1 MNRLFFALSHYEL
14 SYREVIVNPIII
26 HTDGS
31 CETQTRLG
39 GWAAVLQCGEHQR
52 VLQGSA
58 SDTTVNAM
66 ELTAVIEA
74 LKALKQA
81 GSSVQL
87 FADSNYV
94 VRGVNE
100 WLSDWLKRGW
110 KNARGE
116 QVANLDLW
124 QQLKTLLEQ
133 HKITL
138 TWIPRG
144 ENVQADELAQSA
156 RLTQISETTQKPL
169 DDAGSVV
176 DDNVTAP
183 TVLPQAVSEINIL
196 IAGSR
201 YANREA
207 LDYARRVVRRVHQL
221 GHTIVVGDN
230 PKGVDM
236 AVVQECRRLKA
247 KVLVVGV
254 TNNPR
259 NGGCSHDGY
268 VKVERDTYRAAG
280 GHLYDRYHVRD
291 RWMVDNSQR
300 GVFVWNGDSKG
311 TKAGYDYMVSR
322 QKEAHLMTFALK
334 GAGHG

>member
-1 MNRLFFALSHYEL
+1 MQQ
-14 SYREVIVNPIII
+14 IVV

-39 GWAAVLQCGEHQR
+39 GWAAVLSCGEHQR

-58 SDTTVNAM
+58 TDTTVNAM
-66 ELTAVIEA
+66 ELTAAIEA

-87 FADSNYV
+87 FSDSNYV
-94 VRGVNE
+94 VRGMNE

-124 QQLKTLLEQ
+124 QQLHALLEQ
-133 HKITL
+133 HTVTS

-144 ENVQADELAQSA
+144 QNAQADELAQSA
-156 RLTQISETTQKPL
+156 RMAQKPL
-169 DDAGSVV
+169 GDAGSVV
-176 DDNVTAP
+176 NDNATAP
-183 TVLPQAVSEINIL
+183 TVSAQAVSETHIM

-221 GHTIVVGDN
+221 GYTIVVGDN

-254 TNNPR
+254 TNSPR
-259 NGGCSHDGY
+259 NGGCSHGGY

-280 GHLYDRYHVRD
+280 GNLYDRYHVRD

-300 GVFVWNGDSKG
+300 GVFVWNGDSQG
-311 TKAGYDYMVSR
+311 TKAGYEYMVSR
-322 QKEAHLMTFALK
+322 QKEAHLITFSVK
-334 GAGHG
+334 GARHG

>member
-1 MNRLFFALSHYEL
+1 MD
-14 SYREVIVNPIII
+14 PIII

-39 GWAAVLQCGEHQR
+39 GWAAVLQCREHQR
-52 VLQGSA
+52 ILQGSA

-66 ELTAVIEA
+66 ELAAVIEA

-81 GSSVQL
+81 GSTVQL
-87 FADSNYV
+87 FTDSNYV

-100 WLSDWLKRGW
+100 WLSDWIKRGW

-124 QQLKTLLEQ
+124 QQLQTLLEQ
-133 HKITL
+133 HNVTL

-144 ENVQADELAQSA
+144 QNVQADELAQSA
-156 RLTQISETTQKPL
+156 RLTQKPL
-169 DDAGSVV
+169 DDAGSSAAP
-176 DDNVTAP
+176 TAP
-183 TVLPQAVSEINIL
+183 AQAVSETHIM

-201 YANREA
+201 YATREA
-207 LDYARRVVRRVHQL
+207 LDYACRVVRRVHEL

-259 NGGCSHDGY
+259 NGGCSHGGY
-268 VKVERDTYRAAG
+268 VKVEQDTYRAAG

-311 TKAGYDYMVSR
+311 TKAGYEYMVSR

-334 GAGHG
+334 GARHG

>member
-1 MNRLFFALSHYEL
+1 MNA
-14 SYREVIVNPIII
+14 ITI

-31 CETQTRLG
+31 CETQTRFG
-39 GWAAVLQCGEHQR
+39 GWAAVLQCGDHQR

-58 SDTTVNAM
+58 VDTTVNAM

-81 GSSVQL
+81 GSSVRL

-100 WLSDWLKRGW
+100 WLSDWIKRGW

-116 QVANLDLW
+116 QVANLELW

-133 HKITL
+133 HTVTL

-144 ENVQADELAQSA
+144 QNAQADELAQSA
-156 RLTQISETTQKPL
+156 RLTQVSETTQKQL

-176 DDNVTAP
+176 ENNVTAP
-183 TVLPQAVSEINIL
+183 TVPPQAVSEINIL

-236 AVVQECRRLKA
+236 AVVQECRRLKT

-254 TNNPR
+254 TNRPR
-259 NGGCSHDGY
+259 NGGCSHGGY
-268 VKVERDTYRAAG
+268 IKVERDTYRAGG

-291 RWMVDNSQR
+291 RWMVDNSAR
-300 GVFVWNGDSKG
+300 GMFIWNGDSKG

-322 QKEAHLMTFALK
+322 QKEAHLVTFDLK
-334 GAGHG
+334 GARHG

>member
-1 MNRLFFALSHYEL
+1 M
-14 SYREVIVNPIII
+14 NPIII

-39 GWAAVLQCGEHQR
+39 GWTAVLQCGEHQR

-58 SDTTVNAM
+58 TDTTVNAM

-81 GSSVQL
+81 GSAVQL
-87 FADSNYV
+87 FSDSNYV

-100 WLSDWLKRGW
+100 WLADWIKRGW

-116 QVANLDLW
+116 QVANLELW
-124 QQLKTLLEQ
+124 QMLKSLLEQ
-133 HKITL
+133 HTVTL

-144 ENVQADELAQSA
+144 HNAHADELAQSA
-156 RLTQISETTQKPL
+156 RLTQVSEATQKPL

-176 DDNVTAP
+176 DNNTTAP
-183 TVLPQAVSEINIL
+183 TVPPQAVSETHIM

-201 YANREA
+201 YVNREA

-259 NGGCSHDGY
+259 NGGCSHGGY

-280 GHLYDRYHVRD
+280 GHLFDRYHVRD
-291 RWMVDNSQR
+291 RWMVDTALR
-300 GVFVWNGDSKG
+300 GVFIWNGDSQG
-311 TKAGYDYMVSR
+311 TRAGYEYMVSR

-334 GAGHG
+334 GARYG

>member
-1 MNRLFFALSHYEL
+1 
-14 SYREVIVNPIII
+14 
-26 HTDGS
+26 
-31 CETQTRLG
+31 
-39 GWAAVLQCGEHQR
+39 
-52 VLQGSA
+52 
-58 SDTTVNAM
+58 M
-66 ELTAVIEA
+66 ELTAVIEG

-81 GSSVQL
+81 GSTVQL
-87 FADSNYV
+87 FTDSNYV

-110 KNARGE
+110 KNSRGE

-133 HKITL
+133 HTVTL

-144 ENVQADELAQSA
+144 QNAQADELAQSA
-156 RLTQISETTQKPL
+156 RLTQVSEATQKPL
-169 DDAGSVV
+169 DDAGSEA
-176 DDNVTAP
+176 AP
-183 TVLPQAVSEINIL
+183 TVPTQAVSEINIL

-201 YANREA
+201 YTNREA

-254 TNNPR
+254 TNRPR
-259 NGGCSHDGY
+259 NGGCSHGGY

-280 GHLYDRYHVRD
+280 GHLFDRYHVRD
-291 RWMVDNSQR
+291 RWMVDNAAR
-300 GVFVWNGDSKG
+300 GMFIWNGDSKG
-311 TKAGYDYMVSR
+311 TKAGYEYMVSR
-322 QKEAHLMTFALK
+322 HKEAHLVTFALK
-334 GAGHG
+334 GARHG

>member
-1 MNRLFFALSHYEL
+1 M
-14 SYREVIVNPIII
+14 NPIII

-58 SDTTVNAM
+58 TDTTVNAM

-87 FADSNYV
+87 FSDSNYV

-100 WLSDWLKRGW
+100 WLADWIKRGW

-124 QQLKTLLEQ
+124 QQLQKLLEQ
-133 HKITL
+133 HTVKL

-144 ENVQADELAQSA
+144 QNGQTDELAQSA
-156 RLTQISETTQKPL
+156 RVTQVSEATQKPL

-176 DDNVTAP
+176 ENNVTAP
-183 TVLPQAVSEINIL
+183 TVSAQAVSEIHIM

-259 NGGCSHDGY
+259 NGGAAHGSY

-280 GHLYDRYHVRD
+280 GHLFDRYHVRD

-311 TKAGYDYMVSR
+311 TKAGYEYMVSR
-322 QKEAHLMTFALK
+322 QKEAHLIIFALK
-334 GAGHG
+334 GARHG

>member
-1 MNRLFFALSHYEL
+1 
-14 SYREVIVNPIII
+14 
-26 HTDGS
+26 
-31 CETQTRLG
+31 
-39 GWAAVLQCGEHQR
+39 
-52 VLQGSA
+52 
-58 SDTTVNAM
+58 M
-66 ELTAVIEA
+66 ELTAVIKA

-81 GSSVQL
+81 GSTVQL
-87 FADSNYV
+87 FSDSNYV

-100 WLSDWLKRGW
+100 WLADWLKRGW

-124 QQLKTLLEQ
+124 QQLKALLEQ
-133 HKITL
+133 HSVTL

-144 ENVQADELAQSA
+144 QNTQADELAQSV
-156 RLTQISETTQKPL
+156 RLTQKPL
-169 DDAGSVV
+169 DDAGCVV
-176 DDNVTAP
+176 DNNVTAP
-183 TVLPQAVSEINIL
+183 TVPPQAVSEVNIM

-254 TNNPR
+254 TNRPR
-259 NGGCSHDGY
+259 NGGCSHGGY
-268 VKVERDTYRAAG
+268 VKVERDT
-280 GHLYDRYHVRD
+280 
-291 RWMVDNSQR
+291 
-300 GVFVWNGDSKG
+300 
-311 TKAGYDYMVSR
+311 
-322 QKEAHLMTFALK
+322 
-334 GAGHG
+334 

>member
-1 MNRLFFALSHYEL
+1 M
-14 SYREVIVNPIII
+14 NPIII

-39 GWAAVLQCGEHQR
+39 GWAAVLQCGEYLR

-58 SDTTVNAM
+58 TDTTVNAM

-81 GSSVQL
+81 GSTVQL

-100 WLSDWLKRGW
+100 WLSDWIKRGW

-124 QQLKTLLEQ
+124 RQLQALLEQ
-133 HKITL
+133 HTVTF

-144 ENVQADELAQSA
+144 QNGQADELAQSA
-156 RLTQISETTQKPL
+156 RLTQISEVTQKPL

-176 DDNVTAP
+176 ENNVTAP
-183 TVLPQAVSEINIL
+183 TVSTQAVSETHIL

-254 TNNPR
+254 TNRPR
-259 NGGCSHDGY
+259 NGGCSHGGY

-280 GHLYDRYHVRD
+280 GHLFDRYHVRD
-291 RWMVDNSQR
+291 RWMVDNSAR
-300 GVFVWNGDSKG
+300 GMFIWNGDSKG
-311 TKAGYDYMVSR
+311 TKSGYEYMVSR
-322 QKEAHLMTFALK
+322 QKEAHLVTFALK
-334 GAGHG
+334 GARHG

>member
-1 MNRLFFALSHYEL
+1 M
-14 SYREVIVNPIII
+14 NPIII

-58 SDTTVNAM
+58 TDTTVNAM

-74 LKALKQA
+74 LKALKQP

-87 FADSNYV
+87 FSDSNYV

-100 WLSDWLKRGW
+100 WMADWLKRGW

-116 QVANLDLW
+116 QVANLELW
-124 QQLKTLLEQ
+124 QQLKMLLDQ
-133 HKITL
+133 HIVTL
-138 TWIPRG
+138 TWIQRG
-144 ENVQADELAQSA
+144 QNTQTDELAQSA
-156 RLTQISETTQKPL
+156 RLTQKPL
-169 DDAGSVV
+169 DDAGSSA
-176 DDNVTAP
+176 AP
-183 TVLPQAVSEINIL
+183 TVSVQAVLEINIM
-196 IAGSR
+196 IGGSR

-207 LDYARRVVRRVHQL
+207 LEYARRVVRRVHQL

-254 TNNPR
+254 TNRPR
-259 NGGCSHDGY
+259 NGGCSHGGY

-300 GVFVWNGDSKG
+300 GVFVWNGDSQG
-311 TKAGYDYMVSR
+311 TKAGYEYMVSR

-334 GAGHG
+334 GARHG

>member
-1 MNRLFFALSHYEL
+1 M
-14 SYREVIVNPIII
+14 EVEMNPIVI

-87 FADSNYV
+87 FSDSNYV

-100 WLSDWLKRGW
+100 WLSDWINRGW

-116 QVANLDLW
+116 QVANLELW
-124 QQLKTLLEQ
+124 QMLKALLEQ
-133 HKITL
+133 HTVTL
-138 TWIPRG
+138 TWIPR
-144 ENVQADELAQSA
+144 EQNAHADELAQSA
-156 RLTQISETTQKPL
+156 RLTQASEATQKPL

-176 DDNVTAP
+176 DNNATAP
-183 TVLPQAVSEINIL
+183 TEPSQAGSETHIM

-259 NGGCSHDGY
+259 NGGCSHGSY
-268 VKVERDTYRAAG
+268 VKIERDTYRAAG
-280 GHLYDRYHVRD
+280 GHLFDRYHVRD

-311 TKAGYDYMVSR
+311 TRAGYDYMMSR
-322 QKEAHLMTFALK
+322 QKEAHLITFALK
-334 GAGHG
+334 GARHG

>member
-1 MNRLFFALSHYEL
+1 
-14 SYREVIVNPIII
+14 
-26 HTDGS
+26 
-31 CETQTRLG
+31 
-39 GWAAVLQCGEHQR
+39 
-52 VLQGSA
+52 
-58 SDTTVNAM
+58 M
-66 ELTAVIEA
+66 ELIAVIEA
-74 LKALKQA
+74 LKALKQTR
-81 GSSVQL
+81 SFVQL

-100 WLSDWLKRGW
+100 WLSDWIKRGW

-124 QQLKTLLEQ
+124 QQLQALLEQ
-133 HKITL
+133 HTVTL

-144 ENVQADELAQSA
+144 QNAQADELAQSA
-156 RLTQISETTQKPL
+156 RITQKPL
-169 DDAGSVV
+169 NDAGSSA
-176 DDNVTAP
+176 AP
-183 TVLPQAVSEINIL
+183 TVSAQAVAETHIM

-201 YANREA
+201 YASREA

-254 TNNPR
+254 TNRPR
-259 NGGCSHDGY
+259 NGGCLHGSY

-291 RWMVDNSQR
+291 RWMVDNAQR

-311 TKAGYDYMVSR
+311 TQAGYNYAVQR
-322 QKEAHLMTFALK
+322 GKEAHLMTFALK
-334 GAGHG
+334 GARHG

>member
-1 MNRLFFALSHYEL
+1 M
-14 SYREVIVNPIII
+14 NPIII

-39 GWAAVLQCGEHQR
+39 GWSAVLQCGEHQR

-66 ELTAVIEA
+66 ELTAVIEG

-81 GSSVQL
+81 GSTVQL
-87 FADSNYV
+87 FSDSNYV

-100 WLSDWLKRGW
+100 WLSDWIKRGW

-124 QQLKTLLEQ
+124 QQIKALLDQ
-133 HKITL
+133 HMITL

-144 ENVQADELAQSA
+144 ENADADALAQSA
-156 RLTQISETTQKPL
+156 RLTEKPA
-169 DDAGSVV
+169 DDAGSEA
-176 DDNVTAP
+176 AP
-183 TVLPQAVSEINIL
+183 TEPPQAVSEIHIM

-201 YANREA
+201 YANRAA

-259 NGGCSHDGY
+259 NGGCAHGGY
-268 VKVERDTYRAAG
+268 VKVERDIYRAAG
-280 GHLYDRYHVRD
+280 GHLFDRYHVRD

-322 QKEAHLMTFALK
+322 QKEAHLVTFALK
-334 GAGHG
+334 GARHG

>member
-1 MNRLFFALSHYEL
+1 MQQ
-14 SYREVIVNPIII
+14 IVI

-58 SDTTVNAM
+58 ADTTVNAM
-66 ELTAVIEA
+66 ELMAVIEA

-87 FADSNYV
+87 FTDANYV

-100 WLSDWLKRGW
+100 WLSDWLKHGW

-124 QQLKTLLEQ
+124 QQLKTLLDK
-133 HKITL
+133 HTVTL
-138 TWIPRG
+138 TWIPR
-144 ENVQADELAQSA
+144 EQNAQADELAQSA
-156 RLTQISETTQKPL
+156 RLTQKPT
-169 DDAGSVV
+169 DDAGSYA
-176 DDNVTAP
+176 AP
-183 TVLPQAVSEINIL
+183 TEPPQAVPETHIL

-201 YANREA
+201 YATREA
-207 LDYARRVVRRVHQL
+207 LDYARRVVRRLHQL

-236 AVVQECRRLKA
+236 AVVQECRRLRA

-254 TNNPR
+254 TNRPR
-259 NGGCSHDGY
+259 NGGCTHGGY
-268 VKVERDTYRAAG
+268 VKVEPDTYLAAG
-280 GHLYDRYHVRD
+280 GQRLDRYHVRD
-291 RWMVDNSQR
+291 RWMVDNSAR
-300 GVFVWNGDSKG
+300 GMFIWNSDSQG
-311 TKAGYDYMVSR
+311 TKAGYEYMLSR
-322 QKEAHLMTFALK
+322 QKEAHLVTFVRK
-334 GAGHG
+334 GARHG

>member
-1 MNRLFFALSHYEL
+1 M
-14 SYREVIVNPIII
+14 NPIII

-39 GWAAVLQCGEHQR
+39 GWAAILQCGEHQR

-58 SDTTVNAM
+58 TDTTVNAM

-81 GSSVQL
+81 GSTVQL
-87 FADSNYV
+87 FTDSNYV

-124 QQLKTLLEQ
+124 EQLKTLLDQ
-133 HKITL
+133 HTVTL
-138 TWIPRG
+138 TWIPR
-144 ENVQADELAQSA
+144 EQNAHADELAQAA
-156 RLTQISETTQKPL
+156 RLTQKPL

-176 DDNVTAP
+176 ENNVTAP
-183 TVLPQAVSEINIL
+183 TVPPQAVSEVNIM

-201 YANREA
+201 YTTREA

-259 NGGCSHDGY
+259 NGGCSHGSY

-300 GVFVWNGDSKG
+300 GVFVWNGDSRG

-334 GAGHG
+334 GARHG

>member
-1 MNRLFFALSHYEL
+1 M
-14 SYREVIVNPIII
+14 NPIII

-31 CETQTRLG
+31 CETQTHLG

-58 SDTTVNAM
+58 SNTTVNAM

-81 GSSVQL
+81 GSTVQL
-87 FADSNYV
+87 FTDSNYV

-100 WLSDWLKRGW
+100 WLSDWFKRGW

-124 QQLKTLLEQ
+124 QRLQTLLEQ
-133 HKITL
+133 HTVTL

-144 ENVQADELAQSA
+144 QNAQADELAQSA
-156 RLTQISETTQKPL
+156 RLTQVSEATQKPL

-176 DDNVTAP
+176 ENNATAP
-183 TVLPQAVSEINIL
+183 TVPAQAVSEINIL

-207 LDYARRVVRRVHQL
+207 LEYARRVVRRVHEL

-259 NGGCSHDGY
+259 NGGCSHGGY

-300 GVFVWNGDSKG
+300 GVFVWNGDSQG
-311 TKAGYDYMVSR
+311 TKRGYDYMVSR

-334 GAGHG
+334 GARHG

>member
-1 MNRLFFALSHYEL
+1 M
-14 SYREVIVNPIII
+14 NPIVI

-87 FADSNYV
+87 FSDSNYV

-100 WLSDWLKRGW
+100 WLSDCIKRGW

-133 HKITL
+133 HTVTL
-138 TWIPRG
+138 TWIPSDQ
-144 ENVQADELAQSA
+144 NAQADELAQSA
-156 RLTQISETTQKPL
+156 RLAQGSDMTQKPE
-169 DDAGSVV
+169 DDAGSE
-176 DDNVTAP
+176 TAP
-183 TVLPQAVSEINIL
+183 TVPPQAVSEMHIM

-254 TNNPR
+254 TNRPR
-259 NGGCSHDGY
+259 NGGCSHGSY
-268 VKVERDTYRAAG
+268 VKIERDTYRAAG
-280 GHLYDRYHVRD
+280 GHLFDRYHVRD
-291 RWMVDNSQR
+291 RWMVDNASR
-300 GVFVWNGDSKG
+300 GVFIWNGDSKG
-311 TKAGYDYMVSR
+311 TKSGYDYMVSR
-322 QKEAHLMTFALK
+322 QKEAHLITFAQK
-334 GAGHG
+334 GARHG

>member
-1 MNRLFFALSHYEL
+1 M
-14 SYREVIVNPIII
+14 EVVMNPILI

-31 CETQTRLG
+31 CETQTKLG

-58 SDTTVNAM
+58 TDTTVNAM
-66 ELTAVIEA
+66 ELTAVVQA
-74 LKALKQA
+74 LNALKQA

-87 FADSNYV
+87 LTDSNYV

-100 WLSDWLKRGW
+100 WLSDWIKRGW

-116 QVANLDLW
+116 QVANLYLW
-124 QQLKTLLEQ
+124 QQLKTLLDQ
-133 HKITL
+133 HTVTL
-138 TWIPRG
+138 IWIPRG
-144 ENVQADELAQSA
+144 QNAQADELAQSA
-156 RLTQISETTQKPL
+156 RLAKDSEVAQKPL
-169 DDAGSVV
+169 DDVGSSA
-176 DDNVTAP
+176 AP
-183 TVLPQAVSEINIL
+183 TVSAQAVSATHVL

-236 AVVQECRRLKA
+236 VVVQECRRLKA

-254 TNNPR
+254 TNSPR
-259 NGGCSHDGY
+259 NGGCSHGSY

-280 GHLYDRYHVRD
+280 GHLFDRYHVRD
-291 RWMVDNSQR
+291 RWMVDNCTR
-300 GVFVWNGDSKG
+300 GMFIWNGNSKG
-311 TKAGYDYMVSR
+311 TKRGYEYMVSR
-322 QKEAHLMTFALK
+322 QKEAHLVTFALK
-334 GAGHG
+334 GARHG

>member
-1 MNRLFFALSHYEL
+1 M
-14 SYREVIVNPIII
+14 NPIII

-52 VLQGSA
+52 VLQGST
-58 SDTTVNAM
+58 SDTSVNAM

-81 GSSVQL
+81 GSAVQL
-87 FADSNYV
+87 FSDSNYV

-100 WLSDWLKRGW
+100 WLSDWIKRGW

-116 QVANLDLW
+116 QVANFDLW
-124 QQLKTLLEQ
+124 QQLKMLLEQ
-133 HKITL
+133 HTVTL

-144 ENVQADELAQSA
+144 QNVQADQLAQSA
-156 RLTQISETTQKPL
+156 RLAQGSEATQKPL
-169 DDAGSVV
+169 DDAGSSA
-176 DDNVTAP
+176 AP
-183 TVLPQAVSEINIL
+183 TVPPQAVAEMHIM

-259 NGGCSHDGY
+259 NGGCSHGGY

-280 GHLYDRYHVRD
+280 GHLFDRYHVRD
-291 RWMVDNSQR
+291 RWMVDNSTR
-300 GVFVWNGDSKG
+300 GMFIWNGDSQG
-311 TKAGYDYMVSR
+311 TKRGYDYMVSR
-322 QKEAHLMTFALK
+322 HKEAHLMTFALK
-334 GAGHG
+334 GARHG

>member
-1 MNRLFFALSHYEL
+1 MNQ
-14 SYREVIVNPIII
+14 IMI

-58 SDTTVNAM
+58 TDTTVNAL
-66 ELTAVIEA
+66 ELMAVIEA

-81 GSSVQL
+81 GSVVQL
-87 FADSNYV
+87 FSDSNYV

-100 WLSDWLKRGW
+100 WLADWINRGW

-116 QVANLDLW
+116 QVANLELW
-124 QQLKTLLEQ
+124 QQLKVLLEQ
-133 HKITL
+133 HTVTL
-138 TWIPRG
+138 TWIPRAQ
-144 ENVQADELAQSA
+144 NTQADELAQSA
-156 RLTQISETTQKPL
+156 RLGHCSDGTQKPA
-169 DDAGSVV
+169 DDAGSEA
-176 DDNVTAP
+176 AP
-183 TVLPQAVSEINIL
+183 TVPPQAVSEFHVM

-201 YANREA
+201 YATREA

-221 GHTIVVGDN
+221 GHTVIVGDN

-259 NGGCSHDGY
+259 NGGCSHGGY
-268 VKVERDTYRAAG
+268 VKVERDIYRAAG
-280 GHLYDRYHVRD
+280 GHLFDRYHTRD
-291 RWMVDNSQR
+291 RWMVDNSAR
-300 GVFVWNGDSKG
+300 GMFIWNGDSKG
-311 TKAGYDYMVSR
+311 TKLGYEYMVSR
-322 QKEAHLMTFALK
+322 KKEAHLITFKFK
-334 GAGHG
+334 GVRHG

>member
-1 MNRLFFALSHYEL
+1 
-14 SYREVIVNPIII
+14 
-26 HTDGS
+26 
-31 CETQTRLG
+31 
-39 GWAAVLQCGEHQR
+39 
-52 VLQGSA
+52 
-58 SDTTVNAM
+58 M

-81 GSSVQL
+81 GSAVQL
-87 FADSNYV
+87 FSDSNYV

-100 WLSDWLKRGW
+100 WLADWLKRGW

-124 QQLKTLLEQ
+124 QQLKALLEQ
-133 HKITL
+133 HTVTL

-144 ENVQADELAQSA
+144 QNAQADELAQSA
-156 RLTQISETTQKPL
+156 RLAQGSGATQKPL
-169 DDAGSVV
+169 DDAGSEA
-176 DDNVTAP
+176 AP
-183 TVLPQAVSEINIL
+183 TVSPQAVSETHIM

-254 TNNPR
+254 TNRPR
-259 NGGCSHDGY
+259 NGGCSHGGY

-280 GHLYDRYHVRD
+280 GHLFDRYHVRD
-291 RWMVDNSQR
+291 RWMVDNAQR
-300 GVFVWNGDSKG
+300 GVFVWNGDSQG
-311 TKAGYDYMVSR
+311 TKLGYEYMVSR
-322 QKEAHLMTFALK
+322 QKEAHLITFALK
-334 GAGHG
+334 GARHG

>member
-1 MNRLFFALSHYEL
+1 M
-14 SYREVIVNPIII
+14 NPIII

-39 GWAAVLQCGEHQR
+39 GWAAILQCGEHRR

-58 SDTTVNAM
+58 TDTTVNAM
-66 ELTAVIEA
+66 ELTAVSEA

-81 GSSVQL
+81 GSTVQL
-87 FADSNYV
+87 FTDSNYV

-100 WLSDWLKRGW
+100 WLPDWSKRDW

-124 QQLKTLLEQ
+124 QQLKTRLEQ
-133 HKITL
+133 HTVTL

-144 ENVQADELAQSA
+144 QNAQADELAQSA
-156 RLTQISETTQKPL
+156 RLTQISETTQQPL

-176 DDNVTAP
+176 DNNATAP
-183 TVLPQAVSEINIL
+183 TVPVQAVSEMHLL

-207 LDYARRVVRRVHQL
+207 LEYARRVVRRAHQL

-259 NGGCSHDGY
+259 NGGAAHGSY

-280 GHLYDRYHVRD
+280 GHLFDRYHVRD
-291 RWMVDNSQR
+291 RWMVDNTTR
-300 GVFVWNGDSKG
+300 GMFIWNGDSKG
-311 TKAGYDYMVSR
+311 TKAGYEYMVSR
-322 QKEAHLMTFALK
+322 QKEAHLVTFALK
-334 GAGHG
+334 GVRHG

>member
-1 MNRLFFALSHYEL
+1 M
-14 SYREVIVNPIII
+14 NPIII
-26 HTDGS
+26 HADGS

-52 VLQGSA
+52 ILQGSA
-58 SDTTVNAM
+58 TDTTVNAM

-87 FADSNYV
+87 FTDSNYV

-100 WLSDWLKRGW
+100 WLVDWIKRGW

-124 QQLKTLLEQ
+124 QQLQNLLEQ
-133 HKITL
+133 HTVTL

-144 ENVQADELAQSA
+144 QNAQADELAQSA
-156 RLTQISETTQKPL
+156 RLTQKPL
-169 DDAGSVV
+169 DDAGSEA
-176 DDNVTAP
+176 AP
-183 TVLPQAVSEINIL
+183 TVSPQAVSETHIM

-236 AVVQECRRLKA
+236 VVVQECRRLKA

-254 TNNPR
+254 TNRPR
-259 NGGCSHDGY
+259 NGGCSHGGY
-268 VKVERDTYRAAG
+268 IKIERDTYRAAG

-300 GVFVWNGDSKG
+300 GVFVWNGDSQG
-311 TKAGYDYMVSR
+311 TKRGYDYMVSR

-334 GAGHG
+334 GARHG

>member
-1 MNRLFFALSHYEL
+1 M
-14 SYREVIVNPIII
+14 NPIFIY
-26 HTDGS
+26 TDGS

-58 SDTTVNAM
+58 MDTTVNAM

-81 GSSVQL
+81 GASVQV
-87 FADSNYV
+87 FSDSNYV

-100 WLSDWLKRGW
+100 WLADWIKRGW

-116 QVANLDLW
+116 QVANLALW
-124 QQLKTLLEQ
+124 QQLQRLIEHHTV
-133 HKITL
+133 TF

-144 ENVQADELAQSA
+144 QNAQADDLAQSA
-156 RLTQISETTQKPL
+156 RLTQKPL
-169 DDAGSVV
+169 DDAGSE
-176 DDNVTAP
+176 TAP
-183 TVLPQAVSEINIL
+183 TVPPQAVGEQVRLETHIM

-259 NGGCSHDGY
+259 NGGCSHGGY
-268 VKVERDTYRAAG
+268 VKVERDIYRAAG
-280 GHLYDRYHVRD
+280 GHPFDRYHVRD
-291 RWMVDNSQR
+291 RWMVDNAQR

-322 QKEAHLMTFALK
+322 QKEAHLITFALK
-334 GAGHG
+334 GARHG

>member
-1 MNRLFFALSHYEL
+1 M
-14 SYREVIVNPIII
+14 NPIII

-31 CETQTRLG
+31 CETQIRLG
-39 GWAAVLQCGEHQR
+39 GWAAVLSCGEHQR

-58 SDTTVNAM
+58 TDTTVNAM

-81 GSSVQL
+81 GSAVQL
-87 FADSNYV
+87 FSDSNYV

-124 QQLKTLLEQ
+124 QQLKALLEQ
-133 HKITL
+133 HIVTL

-144 ENVQADELAQSA
+144 QNAQVDELAQSA
-156 RLTQISETTQKPL
+156 RLTQASEATQKPL

-176 DDNVTAP
+176 ANNATAP
-183 TVLPQAVSEINIL
+183 TVPPQAVSETHIM

-221 GHTIVVGDN
+221 GHTIIVGDN

-259 NGGCSHDGY
+259 NGGCSHSSY
-268 VKVERDTYRAAG
+268 VKVERDIYRAAG

-300 GVFVWNGDSKG
+300 GVFIWNGDSKG

-334 GAGHG
+334 GAHHG

>member
-1 MNRLFFALSHYEL
+1 M
-14 SYREVIVNPIII
+14 EVIMNPIII

-31 CETQTRLG
+31 CETQTRIG

-58 SDTTVNAM
+58 TDTTVNAM
-66 ELTAVIEA
+66 ELMAVIEA

-100 WLSDWLKRGW
+100 WLADWIRRGW

-124 QQLKTLLEQ
+124 QQLQTLLEQ
-133 HKITL
+133 HTVTL

-144 ENVQADELAQSA
+144 QNAQADELAHSA
-156 RLTQISETTQKPL
+156 RLTQASETTQKPL

-176 DDNVTAP
+176 DNNATAP
-183 TVLPQAVSEINIL
+183 TVPPQAVSETHIM

-221 GHTIVVGDN
+221 GHTIVVGDH

-259 NGGCSHDGY
+259 NGGVAHGSY

-280 GHLYDRYHVRD
+280 GHLFDRYHVRD

-300 GVFVWNGDSKG
+300 GVFVWNGDSQG
-311 TKAGYDYMVSR
+311 TKRGYDYMVSR

-334 GAGHG
+334 GARHG

>member
-1 MNRLFFALSHYEL
+1 
-14 SYREVIVNPIII
+14 
-26 HTDGS
+26 
-31 CETQTRLG
+31 
-39 GWAAVLQCGEHQR
+39 
-52 VLQGSA
+52 
-58 SDTTVNAM
+58 M

-87 FADSNYV
+87 FSDSNYV

-116 QVANLDLW
+116 QIANLDLW
-124 QQLKTLLEQ
+124 QQLQALLEQ
-133 HKITL
+133 HTVML

-144 ENVQADELAQSA
+144 QNAQADELAQSA
-156 RLTQISETTQKPL
+156 RLTQASEATQKPL

-176 DDNVTAP
+176 ENNTTAP
-183 TVLPQAVSEINIL
+183 TAPPQAVSEIHIM

-259 NGGCSHDGY
+259 NGGTAHGSY

-280 GHLYDRYHVRD
+280 GHLFDRYHVRD
-291 RWMVDNSQR
+291 RWMVDNATR
-300 GVFVWNGDSKG
+300 GVFIWNGDSKG

-334 GAGHG
+334 GARHG

>member
-1 MNRLFFALSHYEL
+1 M
-14 SYREVIVNPIII
+14 NPIII

-52 VLQGSA
+52 LLQGSTT
-58 SDTTVNAM
+58 DTTVNAM

-87 FADSNYV
+87 FSDSNYV

-116 QVANLDLW
+116 QIANLDLW
-124 QQLKTLLEQ
+124 QQLQALLEQ
-133 HKITL
+133 HTVML

-144 ENVQADELAQSA
+144 QNAQADELAQSA
-156 RLTQISETTQKPL
+156 RLTQASEATQKPL

-176 DDNVTAP
+176 ENNTTAP
-183 TVLPQAVSEINIL
+183 TAPPQAVSEIHIM

-259 NGGCSHDGY
+259 NGGTAHGSY

-280 GHLYDRYHVRD
+280 GHLFDRYHVRD
-291 RWMVDNSQR
+291 RWMVDNATR
-300 GVFVWNGDSKG
+300 GVFIWNGDSKG

-334 GAGHG
+334 GARHG

>member
-1 MNRLFFALSHYEL
+1 M
-14 SYREVIVNPIII
+14 NPIVI

-58 SDTTVNAM
+58 TDTTVNAM

-81 GSSVQL
+81 ESSVQL
-87 FADSNYV
+87 FSDSNYV

-100 WLSDWLKRGW
+100 WLADWIKRGW

-124 QQLKTLLEQ
+124 QMLKTLLEQ
-133 HKITL
+133 HTVTL

-144 ENVQADELAQSA
+144 QNTQADELAQSA
-156 RLTQISETTQKPL
+156 RLTQASAATQKPL

-176 DDNVTAP
+176 ANNATAP
-183 TVLPQAVSEINIL
+183 TVLAQAVSETHIM

-259 NGGCSHDGY
+259 NGGAAHGSY

-280 GHLYDRYHVRD
+280 GHLFDRYHVRD
-291 RWMVDNSQR
+291 RWMIDNSQR

-311 TKAGYDYMVSR
+311 TKAGYDYMMSR
-322 QKEAHLMTFALK
+322 QKEAHLITFALK
-334 GAGHG
+334 GARHG

>member
-1 MNRLFFALSHYEL
+1 M
-14 SYREVIVNPIII
+14 EVIMKQIVIY
-26 HTDGS
+26 TDGS
-31 CETQTRLG
+31 CETQTKLG

-58 SDTTVNAM
+58 ADTTVNAM

-81 GSSVQL
+81 GSTVQL
-87 FADSNYV
+87 FIDSNYV

-116 QVANLDLW
+116 QVANLGLW
-124 QQLKTLLEQ
+124 QQLKTLLEL
-133 HKITL
+133 HTVTL
-138 TWIPRG
+138 TWIPR
-144 ENVQADELAQSA
+144 EQNMQADELAQTA
-156 RLTQISETTQKPL
+156 RLTQKPA
-169 DDAGSVV
+169 DDAGS
-176 DDNVTAP
+176 DTAP
-183 TVLPQAVSEINIL
+183 TEPSQAVSEINIL

-236 AVVQECRRLKA
+236 AVVHECRRLNA

-254 TNNPR
+254 TNSPR
-259 NGGCSHDGY
+259 NGGCSHGSY
-268 VKVERDTYRAAG
+268 VKIERDIYRAAG
-280 GHLYDRYHVRD
+280 GHLFDRYHARD
-291 RWMVDNSQR
+291 RWMVDNSTR
-300 GVFVWNGDSKG
+300 GMFIWNGDSKG
-311 TKAGYDYMVSR
+311 TKASYDYMMSR

-334 GAGHG
+334 GARHG

>member
-1 MNRLFFALSHYEL
+1 M
-14 SYREVIVNPIII
+14 NPIII

-58 SDTTVNAM
+58 ADTTVNAM

-87 FADSNYV
+87 FSDSNYV

-100 WLSDWLKRGW
+100 WLADWSKRGW
-110 KNARGE
+110 KNVGGE

-124 QQLKTLLEQ
+124 QMLKALLEQ
-133 HKITL
+133 HTVTL

-144 ENVQADELAQSA
+144 QNAPADELAQSA
-156 RLTQISETTQKPL
+156 RLTQASEATQKPL

-176 DDNVTAP
+176 DNHATAP
-183 TVLPQAVSEINIL
+183 TVPPQAVSETHIM

-259 NGGCSHDGY
+259 NGGAAHGSY
-268 VKVERDTYRAAG
+268 VKIERDTYRAAG
-280 GHLYDRYHVRD
+280 GHLFDRYHVRD
-291 RWMVDNSQR
+291 RWMVDNSVR
-300 GVFVWNGDSKG
+300 GMFIWNGDSKG
-311 TKAGYDYMVSR
+311 TKAGYDYMMSR
-322 QKEAHLMTFALK
+322 QKEAHLITFALK
-334 GAGHG
+334 GARHG

>member
-1 MNRLFFALSHYEL
+1 M
-14 SYREVIVNPIII
+14 NPIII

-66 ELTAVIEA
+66 ELMAVIEA

-81 GSSVQL
+81 GSAVQL
-87 FADSNYV
+87 FSDSNYV

-133 HKITL
+133 HAVIL

-144 ENVQADELAQSA
+144 QNSQADELCQSA
-156 RLTQISETTQKPL
+156 RLAQKPM
-169 DDAGSVV
+169 DDAGSE
-176 DDNVTAP
+176 TAP
-183 TVLPQAVSEINIL
+183 TVPPQAVSETHIM

-259 NGGCSHDGY
+259 NGGCSHGSY

-280 GHLYDRYHVRD
+280 GHLFDRYHVRD

-311 TKAGYDYMVSR
+311 TKLGYEYMVSR
-322 QKEAHLMTFALK
+322 QKEAHLITFALK
-334 GAGHG
+334 GARHG